1 MIQTQ
6 TRARLVL
13 QTWTE
18 PVWWQKYHLWLDLIK
33 VCSNISYCG
42 AVSSQHVLVSH
53 VFYCLEGT
61 RLFLFVFFRKCTSYL
76 RSAHTARLN
85 CIYLSWLPW
94 RLMTSTS
101 LFPSLSIYPLLS
113 PSLHPTIHIP
123 TLSPHSTSPSIHH
136 CRLLEVWTFH
146 VVRVHGATHLPHTGI
161 PPLRCSSFDP
171 PPRSPAAVNPHN
183 HHCQTRQGL
192 PLMVGLGKAAAS
204 RKGACGR
211 G

>member
-113 PSLHPTIHIP
+113 PPDHPYPHAVSSLHLSIHPSLRAAGGINISCSSCP
-123 TLSPHSTSPSIHH
+123 RGYTSPSY
-136 CRLLEVWTFH
+136 RNPTTALLQLWPPTSQPCS
-146 VVRVHGATHLPHTGI
+146 GQSAQ
-161 PPLRCSSFDP
+161 PPLSDPAGFAANGRPWQGSS
-171 PPRSPAAVNPHN
+171 
-183 HHCQTRQGL
+183 
-192 PLMVGLGKAAAS
+192 
-204 RKGACGR
+204 
-211 G
+211 